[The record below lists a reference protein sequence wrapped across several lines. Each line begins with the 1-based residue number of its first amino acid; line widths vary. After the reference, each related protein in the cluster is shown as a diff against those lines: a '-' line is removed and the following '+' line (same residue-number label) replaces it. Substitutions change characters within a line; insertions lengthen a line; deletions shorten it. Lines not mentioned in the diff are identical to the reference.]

1 MQNPTPSQ
9 DSLHEQAAAAASA
22 PGQGGPATLEWRRAH
37 PLSPLVRAWLIVVVL
52 GYSILSNGLEE
63 FLAGARDFNLKELGE
78 AGPPDTIFFTWSS
91 VFGGYWYL
99 AVLAAIF
106 VLLLL
111 PFISTWFFY
120 RFAVDEQNVY
130 VKSGMLFKTER
141 KARLDRVQSI
151 DVNRPFVARLLGLA
165 EVKFDVADGASSA
178 LKVEFLRYRDA
189 RDLREQLLAQ
199 VRALKAGAVPPS
211 PSPAPAGAGGPVV
224 AGGAAP
230 SPDLVDRLADH
241 VAENFLGIKDADER
255 LVVQVPVGRLLGSM
269 LLTVGWIVGVLA
281 VALIVGVLL
290 WAEASLATIATTN
303 IALVMGIVSSA
314 WKRFNT
320 GFNFSLSTSA
330 DGLKTRFGFADTTTQ
345 SLPAGRVQKI
355 EVIQPLLWR
364 LTGWYRVKVTLLG
377 KSEGQ
382 GEFAGELLPVGTF
395 DEVMRVLP
403 LVLPSE
409 QDGGVSLPQLQ
420 AGLGGVGPEQGF
432 IVSPAS
438 ARVFD
443 WFTYRRNGFALT
455 PALLVVRS
463 GRWVHSLA
471 LVPHGKVQALALSQ
485 GPWQRRLGLAN
496 VQFKIAGSAL
506 GVTVQNTDAEVA
518 RALLVRQAQ
527 MGVGSGGWLG
537 ASAGRG
543 STIPPFELLPL
554 PGADWT
560 D

>member
-1 MQNPTPSQ
+1 MQNPTPLPQ
-9 DSLHEQAAAAASA
+9 EHTSLTSSA
-22 PGQGGPATLEWRRAH
+22 PEPAGPAVLEWRRAH
-37 PLSPLVRAWLIVVVL
+37 PLSPLVRAWLIVAVL
-52 GYSILSNGLEE
+52 GYTIVTNGLEE
-63 FLAGARDFNLKELGE
+63 FIAGARNFDLRELGE

-91 VFGGYWYL
+91 IFGGYWYL
-99 AVLAAIF
+99 AVLAVIF

-120 RFAVDEQNVY
+120 RFAVDGQNVY

-178 LKVEFLRYRDA
+178 LKVEFLRYREA

-199 VRALKAGAVPPS
+199 VRALKAGV
-211 PSPAPAGAGGPVV
+211 
-224 AGGAAP
+224 AAP
-230 SPDLVDRLADH
+230 SPSAAPATGGPSPSSDLADRLADH
-241 VAENFLGIKDADER
+241 VTENFLGIKDADER
-255 LVVQVPVGRLLGSM
+255 LIVQVPVGRLLGSM
-269 LLTVGWIVGVLA
+269 LLTLGWIVGVLA
-281 VALIVGVLL
+281 VALVVGLLL
-290 WAEASLATIATTN
+290 WAEASLATIFASN
-303 IALVMGIVSSA
+303 VALIMGIASSA

-355 EVIQPLLWR
+355 EVVQPLLWR

-377 KSEGQ
+377 KGEGQ
-382 GEFAGELLPVGTF
+382 GDFAGELLPVGTF

-420 AGLGGVGPEQGF
+420 AGLGGAGSEQGF

-463 GRWVHSLA
+463 GRWIHSLT
-471 LVPHGKVQALALSQ
+471 LLPHGKVQALALSQ

-496 VQFKIAGSAL
+496 VQFKVAGSAL

-527 MGVGSGGWLG
+527 LGVGSGNQLG
-537 ASAGRG
+537 APAGRG
-543 STIPPFELLPL
+543 NNIPPFELLPL